1 MKLEYCASKKRGGMR
16 LMSAAFCVFVFSGCA
31 GLQPR
36 KSPIWPWPKS
46 TLPCQGDVCTAREGL
61 SAYLAATMYCREVH
75 NWYEASGDQTGLAQT
90 GIGTFGVLAGS
101 VAAPLSTGN
110 AAKAWAGLSGATNAM
125 QSSIKDNLSG
135 SLAIKRTKAVLD
147 ATTSGQL
154 KFSQTAHP
162 TDQVLVAIN
171 MAVACAM
178 APAAADGAAM
188 KALSGQ

>member
-1 MKLEYCASKKRGGMR
+1 
-16 LMSAAFCVFVFSGCA
+16 
-31 GLQPR
+31 
-36 KSPIWPWPKS
+36 
-46 TLPCQGDVCTAREGL
+46 
-61 SAYLAATMYCREVH
+61 MYCRDVH
-75 NWYEASGDQTGLAQT
+75 NWYEASGNQTGLAQT

-147 ATTSGQL
+147 ATTLAQS
-154 KFSQTAHP
+154 KFSQAALP
-162 TDQVLVAIN
+162 NDKVLVAIN

-188 KALSGQ
+188 KALSAQ